1 MSQPPS
7 DYEEG
12 EEIGDVNGVRLPAIG
27 EDVDGGRQ
35 SVLFVPADAHP
46 ADILNVKV
54 VKLSEREMGLTI
66 QRRC

>member
-1 MSQPPS
+1 MTQPPS
-7 DYEEG
+7 EYEPG
-12 EEIGDVNGVRLPAIG
+12 EEVGDVNGVRLPVIG
-27 EDVDGGRQ
+27 EDADGGHQ
-35 SVLFVPADAHP
+35 SVLFVPADASP